1 MLYWTYHVVF
11 VMFFIFGKMVCSF
24 LPISLLSKH
33 TGCSTLCILCPKWLL
48 QIWSCMQ
55 IWSPNGCTGLQF
67 ISFTPIWQA
76 NCSLPSWFF
85 CCHFGSTFVFA
96 RIYFNQRPIYQSS
109 SVTSGSTRACWSSLA
124 KRGFPS
130 RYHYAKSD
138 FYHRCR
144 QFKPWWWP
152 LISELSGL
160 LSTIFLLLW
169 HRLVNRTLNFRH
181 SIKHT
186 TDNTCSFDISSD
198 RPLQCE

>member
-1 MLYWTYHVVF
+1 
-11 VMFFIFGKMVCSF
+11 MFFLYAVLNLSCFSF
-24 LPISLLSKH
+24 LGRWSAASYQSLCSKH

-67 ISFTPIWQA
+67 ISFTPIWHA

-130 RYHYAKSD
+130 RYHYANSD
-138 FYHRCR
+138 FYYSCR
-144 QFKPWWWP
+144 QFKPWWGP
-152 LISELSGL
+152 LISELNG
-160 LSTIFLLLW
+160 
-169 HRLVNRTLNFRH
+169 V
-181 SIKHT
+181 
-186 TDNTCSFDISSD
+186 ISSAQFFCCFD
-198 RPLQCE
+198 TGWLTVHWIFVIA